1 MAVLSIPT
9 SFAGV
14 SLPGQLGSIAS
25 GPLSALFGGKGINS
39 LKYPPDLATSP
50 SKNHYV
56 SFSIKEVVPA
66 DYAAQTDVQPGTSI
80 SVRNVADLVS
90 QGGIAAAEGLK
101 SAATSAAGSAIP
113 GATIVSEGLS
123 GTATGI
129 EVASKWTSKALAKG
143 LTISPQTKTLTDVIS
158 LYMPDSLEATY
169 NASWDQMNLSELGP
183 TLTSLRAIDQIA
195 GANKGGDFSS
205 VGAAVKTAGNYA
217 STSPEVTLL
226 ATNLATNSKIGNY
239 LADKAGIDPGK
250 LQDVLL
256 KGQGYALNPQIQFI
270 FKQVDFRSFSLSF
283 IFTPKSQQEADTVNK
298 IIATFKRHFAPR
310 FQQGKST
317 SNESMFLIPPSTFE
331 LKFKIGQKE
340 NTYIPKYGE
349 CVLNSMSVNYTPN
362 GFAVYSTGVPVQTHL
377 SLSFTEIVIVDRD
390 SLDQGKLR

>member
-14 SLPGQLGSIAS
+14 SLPGLLGSIAS

-80 SVRNVADLVS
+80 SVRNAAELVS

-113 GATIVSEGLS
+113 GATTVSEGLS

-129 EVASKWTSKALAKG
+129 EIASKWTSKAFAKG

-169 NASWDQMNLSELGP
+169 NASWEEMSLSALGP

-205 VGAAVKTAGNYA
+205 VGAAIKTVGNSGNYA
-217 STSPEVTLL
+217 SSSPEVTLL
-226 ATNLATNSKIGNY
+226 ATNLASG
-239 LADKAGIDPGK
+239 LGLDSKAGIDAGK
-250 LQDVLL
+250 LQQVLL
-256 KGQGYALNPQIQFI
+256 KGQGYALNPQVQFI
-270 FKQVDFRSFSLSF
+270 FNQVDFRSFSLSF

-298 IIATFKRHFAPR
+298 IIATFKRHFAPK

-349 CVLNSMSVNYTPN
+349 CVLENMSVNYTPN
-362 GFAVYSTGVPVQTHL
+362 GFAVYSTGVPVQTQL
-377 SLSFTEIVIVDRD
+377 SLSFKEIVIVDRD

>member
-80 SVRNVADLVS
+80 GL
-90 QGGIAAAEGLK
+90 GGIAKYIPTANNN
-101 SAATSAAGSAIP
+101 STSATTTEKI
-113 GATIVSEGLS
+113 LNY
-123 GTATGI
+123 
-129 EVASKWTSKALAKG
+129 TSKALSKG
-143 LTISPQTKTLTDVIS
+143 LTLSPQTKTLTDVIS

-169 NASWDQMNLSELGP
+169 TASWDQMSLSELGP

-195 GANKGGDFSS
+195 SANKGIDTTS
-205 VGAAVKTAGNYA
+205 VGSVFESAGNYA

-226 ATNLATNSKIGNY
+226 ATNSKIGNY
-239 LADKAGIDPGK
+239 LAGKAGIDAGK

-349 CVLNSMSVNYTPN
+349 CVLDSMSVNYTPN

>member
-80 SVRNVADLVS
+80 AISKAGGKLVDL
-90 QGGIAAAEGLK
+90 
-101 SAATSAAGSAIP
+101 
-113 GATIVSEGLS
+113 GANLLYGANNNSTTTTTTQDVLD
-123 GTATGI
+123 
-129 EVASKWTSKALAKG
+129 WTSKALSKG

-158 LYMPDSLEATY
+158 LYMPDSLEAAYT
-169 NASWDQMNLSELGP
+169 ASWNEMNLSELGP
-183 TLTSLRAIDQIA
+183 TLNTLRAIDQIA
-195 GANKGGDFSS
+195 DANPGKNIDTSGSFGSIFKSTGKS
-205 VGAAVKTAGNYA
+205 LGNYA
-217 STSPEVTLL
+217 SSSPEVTLL
-226 ATNLATNSKIGNY
+226 ATNLLGN
-239 LADKAGIDPGK
+239 K
-250 LQDVLL
+250 LGLNGENLQQVLL
-256 KGQGYALNPQIQFI
+256 KGQGYALNPQIQLI
-270 FKQVDFRSFSLSF
+270 FKQVDFRSFTLSF
-283 IFTPKSQQEADTVNK
+283 IFTPKSQQEADTINK
-298 IIATFKRHFAPR
+298 IVATFKRHFAPR

-349 CVLNSMSVNYTPN
+349 CVLENMSVNYTPN

-377 SLSFTEIVIVDRD
+377 SLSFKEIVIVDRD

>member
-56 SFSIKEVVPA
+56 SFSIKEVVPT

-80 SVRNVADLVS
+80 GL
-90 QGGIAAAEGLK
+90 GGIAKYIPTANDN
-101 SAATSAAGSAIP
+101 STSATTTEKI
-113 GATIVSEGLS
+113 LNY
-123 GTATGI
+123 
-129 EVASKWTSKALAKG
+129 TSKALSKG
-143 LTISPQTKTLTDVIS
+143 LTLSPQTKTLTDVIS

-169 NASWDQMNLSELGP
+169 TASWDQMSLSALGP

-195 GANKGGDFSS
+195 SANKGGDFSS
-205 VGAAVKTAGNYA
+205 VGAAIKTVGNSGNYA
-217 STSPEVTLL
+217 SSSPEVTLL
-226 ATNLATNSKIGNY
+226 ATNLASGLGLDSK
-239 LADKAGIDPGK
+239 LRIDAGK
-250 LQDVLL
+250 LQQVLL
-256 KGQGYALNPQIQFI
+256 KGQGYALNPQVQFI
-270 FKQVDFRSFSLSF
+270 FNQVDFRSFSLSF

-349 CVLNSMSVNYTPN
+349 CVLENMSVNYTPN
-362 GFAVYSTGVPVQTHL
+362 GFAVYSTGVPVQTQL
-377 SLSFTEIVIVDRD
+377 SLSFKEIVIVDRD

>member
-80 SVRNVADLVS
+80 SVRNVAEIVS

-113 GATIVSEGLS
+113 GATTVSEGLS

-205 VGAAVKTAGNYA
+205 VEAAIKTVGNSGNYA
-217 STSPEVTLL
+217 SSSPEVTLL
-226 ATNLATNSKIGNY
+226 ATNLASG
-239 LADKAGIDPGK
+239 LGLDSRLRIDAGK

-298 IIATFKRHFAPR
+298 IIATFKRHFAPK

-349 CVLNSMSVNYTPN
+349 CVLDSMSVNYTPN

>member
-14 SLPGQLGSIAS
+14 SLSDQQGSIAS

-80 SVRNVADLVS
+80 AISKTGANLLQLGS
-90 QGGIAAAEGLK
+90 EKLGIA
-101 SAATSAAGSAIP
+101 TSEGSAGTSTAP
-113 GATIVSEGLS
+113 S
-123 GTATGI
+123 GTSLVNEVNSLATGI
-129 EVASKWTSKALAKG
+129 EFASNWTSKALAKG

-169 NASWDQMNLSELGP
+169 SASWEEMSLSELGP
-183 TLTSLRAIDQIA
+183 TLNTLRAIDQIA
-195 GANKGGDFSS
+195 DANQGGDFSS
-205 VGAAVKTAGNYA
+205 IAKGIETVGNYA
-217 STSPEVTLL
+217 STSPEATLL
-226 ATNLATNSKIGNY
+226 ATNLLGNN
-239 LADKAGIDPGK
+239 LGLNGHN
-250 LQDVLL
+250 LQKVLL

-270 FKQVDFRSFSLSF
+270 FNQVDFRSFTLSF
-283 IFTPKSQQEADTVNK
+283 IFTPKSQQEADTINK
-298 IIATFKRHFAPR
+298 IVATFKRHFAPR

-331 LKFKIGQKE
+331 LKFKIGQEE

-349 CVLNSMSVNYTPN
+349 CVLENMSVNYTPN

-377 SLSFTEIVIVDRD
+377 SLSFKEIVIVDRD

>member
-80 SVRNVADLVS
+80 SVRNVAEIVS

-113 GATIVSEGLS
+113 GATTVSEGLS

-169 NASWDQMNLSELGP
+169 TASWDQMSLSELGP

-195 GANKGGDFSS
+195 SANKGIDTTS
-205 VGAAVKTAGNYA
+205 VGSVFESAGNYA

-226 ATNLATNSKIGNY
+226 ATNSKIGNY
-239 LADKAGIDPGK
+239 LAGKAGIDAGK

-298 IIATFKRHFAPR
+298 IIATFKRHFAPK

-349 CVLNSMSVNYTPN
+349 CVLDSMSVNYTPN

>member
-14 SLPGQLGSIAS
+14 SLPGLLGSIAS

-113 GATIVSEGLS
+113 GATTVSEGLS

-226 ATNLATNSKIGNY
+226 ATNLASGLGLDSKV
-239 LADKAGIDPGK
+239 GIDAGK

-349 CVLNSMSVNYTPN
+349 CVLDSMSVNYTPN

>member
-80 SVRNVADLVS
+80 SVRNAAELVS

-158 LYMPDSLEATY
+158 LYMPDSLEASY
-169 NASWDQMNLSELGP
+169 NASCDHMNLSELGP

-226 ATNLATNSKIGNY
+226 ATNLASGLGLDSKV
-239 LADKAGIDPGK
+239 GIDAGK

-270 FKQVDFRSFSLSF
+270 FKQVDPRSFSLSF

-349 CVLNSMSVNYTPN
+349 CVLESMSVNYTPN